1 MNRHFPFIILFAVL
15 LSLCPRALAAA
26 GDAPVR
32 VGVYDNGAFMSR
44 DASGQYVGFCM
55 EYLQHLFSL
64 AGRQFV
70 RVESGSWANALA
82 MLERGELDVLPSVYR
97 TPQMEKRVLFPRLPM
112 CTLYMTLMVRQD
124 DERYGYEDHR
134 AFQGMRVGVLR
145 GSRDSELFANY
156 CAGHGIAPVV
166 AAYDDISSL
175 LHDLEAGTLDG
186 VALTHPGRRNTFRCV
201 ARFAPEPVYMAVSAR
216 HPDLLA
222 SLDAAMDNSVMEDPS
237 YGIRLFRKYFA
248 ASIAQK
254 PVFTRAEQAFLE
266 RSPVVDA
273 VYDPT
278 WAPLEYT
285 DPETGEFAGVTADM
299 LAEIAS
305 LSGLSFR
312 FRPVSQQEA
321 LRQIRE
327 GRTDVVCSVTG
338 DYLWNDRNNMNSTRY
353 YLSMPTALVRRTQG
367 PIRRIALQDGFWIS
381 EKIAEDNADRVI
393 ERFRS
398 VRECLDALRY
408 GRVDAVY
415 ANIYVVNHLLSER
428 EYAGL
433 HVVPLSQYTMEM
445 SIGVSRS
452 ADRNLLSIL
461 DKCVR
466 YTAAETLDGLVIGN
480 TMKPRQV
487 SFREF
492 MRDHAL
498 EFGAAALFVGGVI
511 VILLLRNMVTR
522 NFSAREIAALR
533 YKDPLTGLDNMN
545 GFTLACEKALSV
557 PGRPGY
563 VFLYGDIFQFKLINA
578 NIGFAAGDE
587 LLRAYARILER
598 SLRPGELCGRV
609 SAAQFVL
616 LLRFSS
622 PDEPAR
628 RLAEIA
634 DRLDEW
640 RRAQEF
646 PYRIETT
653 FGACFVGRD
662 DRDVHRIFDFANHA
676 RRSAKRTPGRS
687 LVFYDEGMRLEA
699 LREQELAGR
708 LETALEQGEFEIWY
722 QPKVDMRTGGIT
734 GAEALVRWNHPL
746 RGLLGPGAFVPL
758 FERSGAIVEVDL
770 HVYRQVC
777 LAQREWME
785 RGLPSVLVSCN
796 FSSIHFESDAFS
808 ERLAAVAGEC
818 GVPSS
823 RLELEITE
831 SALMRNPGRVAS
843 QIVRLRDLGFKV
855 AIDDFGAGYS
865 SLGQLQQMMADV
877 LKLDRSFVR
886 RGQLGPREQV
896 VIASVIRMA
905 EQLGMEVICEG
916 VETAEQAE
924 MLIRLGCW
932 NAQGFLYARPMPR
945 ERFEAVLAAGSVRQV
960 FSGGMSPPGHP

>member
-44 DASGQYVGFCM
+44 DASGQYAGFCM

-338 DYLWNDRNNMNSTRY
+338 DYLWN
-353 YLSMPTALVRRTQG
+353 
-367 PIRRIALQDGFWIS
+367 
-381 EKIAEDNADRVI
+381 
-393 ERFRS
+393 
-398 VRECLDALRY
+398 CLL
-408 GRVDAVY
+408 
-415 ANIYVVNHLLSER
+415 
-428 EYAGL
+428 
-433 HVVPLSQYTMEM
+433 YT
-445 SIGVSRS
+445 SPS
-452 ADRNLLSIL
+452 
-461 DKCVR
+461 
-466 YTAAETLDGLVIGN
+466 
-480 TMKPRQV
+480 PR
-487 SFREF
+487 
-492 MRDHAL
+492 D
-498 EFGAAALFVGGVI
+498 
-511 VILLLRNMVTR
+511 
-522 NFSAREIAALR
+522 
-533 YKDPLTGLDNMN
+533 
-545 GFTLACEKALSV
+545 
-557 PGRPGY
+557 
-563 VFLYGDIFQFKLINA
+563 
-578 NIGFAAGDE
+578 
-587 LLRAYARILER
+587 
-598 SLRPGELCGRV
+598 
-609 SAAQFVL
+609 
-616 LLRFSS
+616 
-622 PDEPAR
+622 
-628 RLAEIA
+628 
-634 DRLDEW
+634 
-640 RRAQEF
+640 
-646 PYRIETT
+646 
-653 FGACFVGRD
+653 
-662 DRDVHRIFDFANHA
+662 
-676 RRSAKRTPGRS
+676 
-687 LVFYDEGMRLEA
+687 
-699 LREQELAGR
+699 
-708 LETALEQGEFEIWY
+708 
-722 QPKVDMRTGGIT
+722 
-734 GAEALVRWNHPL
+734 
-746 RGLLGPGAFVPL
+746 
-758 FERSGAIVEVDL
+758 
-770 HVYRQVC
+770 
-777 LAQREWME
+777 
-785 RGLPSVLVSCN
+785 
-796 FSSIHFESDAFS
+796 
-808 ERLAAVAGEC
+808 
-818 GVPSS
+818 
-823 RLELEITE
+823 
-831 SALMRNPGRVAS
+831 
-843 QIVRLRDLGFKV
+843 
-855 AIDDFGAGYS
+855 
-865 SLGQLQQMMADV
+865 
-877 LKLDRSFVR
+877 
-886 RGQLGPREQV
+886 
-896 VIASVIRMA
+896 
-905 EQLGMEVICEG
+905 
-916 VETAEQAE
+916 
-924 MLIRLGCW
+924 
-932 NAQGFLYARPMPR
+932 
-945 ERFEAVLAAGSVRQV
+945 
-960 FSGGMSPPGHP
+960 